1 MRHHPSANDPAASAE
16 VDAYNAAFDELGL
29 DWHWDRATLAELEA
43 IAGDEAR
50 VRAYVTRHHPHLLT
64 AYDAD
69 FIGALVARTK
79 QRQASQPRG
88 AGGSFAAMQH
98 HAVA

>member
-1 MRHHPSANDPAASAE
+1 MNPAMDRTASAE

-29 DWHWDRATLAELEA
+29 DWHWDRATLAELAA
-43 IAGDEAR
+43 IAGDKAR

-69 FIGALVARTK
+69 FIGDLVAETK
-79 QRQASQPRG
+79 TRQAGRPRG
-88 AGGSFAAMQH
+88 VAFAAMQQ
-98 HAVA
+98 HAAA